1 MTLPKITSES
11 ILSNI
16 EQARRS
22 GSPGQFVVDWLEK
35 WGFEENQPQL
45 CESVIDMIDGFYEDG
60 DEIEKVPCATVVGVI
75 MNSILA
81 AIEAEELEEM
91 FQESS

>member
-1 MTLPKITSES
+1 MTLPKITIDG

-22 GSPGQFVVDWLEK
+22 GSPGEFVLDWIEKMNKQEHQSQFCAGL
-35 WGFEENQPQL
+35 
-45 CESVIDMIDGFYEDG
+45 IDLIDGFFDDDDDIG
-60 DEIEKVPCATVVGVI
+60 KVHCATVVGVI

>member
-1 MTLPKITSES
+1 MTLPEITAES

-16 EQARRS
+16 EQAKRA
-22 GSPGQFVVDWLEK
+22 GSPGEFVVEWLEK
-35 WGFEENQPQL
+35 WKKNQPQL
-45 CESVIDMIDGFYEDG
+45 CESVIYMIDGFYEDG
-60 DEIEKVPCATVVGVI
+60 DEIEKVHCATVVGVI

>member
-1 MTLPKITSES
+1 MALPTITIDG

-22 GSPGQFVVDWLEK
+22 GSPGKFVLDWIEKMDKKEHQSEFCAGVVDL
-35 WGFEENQPQL
+35 
-45 CESVIDMIDGFYEDG
+45 IDGFYG
-60 DEIEKVPCATVVGVI
+60 DDDDIGKVHCATVVGVI

-91 FQESS
+91 FEESA